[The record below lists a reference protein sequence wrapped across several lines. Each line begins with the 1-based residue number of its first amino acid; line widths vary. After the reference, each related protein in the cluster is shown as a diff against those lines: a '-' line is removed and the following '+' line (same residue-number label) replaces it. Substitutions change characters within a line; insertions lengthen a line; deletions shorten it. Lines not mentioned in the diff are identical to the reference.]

1 MKKYKLTTNLP
12 LKIIAF
18 VFAAFLWLIVANVAN
33 PVTKSTYT
41 NIKVT
46 IANDDVITQG
56 GEVYTVL
63 DDQNVNVVVYA
74 KRSVIQQIKSDDI
87 VATADI
93 KDMDSRTGLIPISVS
108 IPKYSG
114 SYQSAEAAP
123 RNIQIKTEP
132 TGKTVFTLTVSTTG
146 TQRDGYQIGEMKVN
160 HEKITIT
167 GAESTV
173 KSIDKAVAKINV
185 DGISKDEEL
194 TAELV
199 LYDASGNVINQ
210 GQLSNNLGEDGIT
223 VDVTVMRIKT
233 VPLKFEASGRPADG
247 YEYLGCSSEPASVQI
262 CGKEEALSKIE
273 SINIPASELSIAGA
287 TEKIEKAFDI
297 TDYLPEGVELIEGA
311 SGKVTATAMIEQLGN
326 RTIEFMVAS
335 IKQNYL
341 AKNLQVSYEPD
352 AEVTLVF
359 QGEKDTLDS
368 LDISN
373 AVSVNLQNY
382 TKEGTY
388 DIPVEVDLPDGV
400 TLTKPVTVQLILT
413 EKGSTKDEQPENN
426 AGTN

>member
-1 MKKYKLTTNLP
+1 MLL
-12 LKIIAF
+12 L
-18 VFAAFLWLIVANVAN
+18 LIF
-33 PVTKSTYT
+33 
-41 NIKVT
+41 IKVLC
-46 IANDDVITQG
+46 Q
-56 GEVYTVL
+56 
-63 DDQNVNVVVYA
+63 
-74 KRSVIQQIKSDDI
+74 
-87 VATADI
+87 
-93 KDMDSRTGLIPISVS
+93 
-108 IPKYSG
+108 
-114 SYQSAEAAP
+114 
-123 RNIQIKTEP
+123 
-132 TGKTVFTLTVSTTG
+132 
-146 TQRDGYQIGEMKVN
+146 
-160 HEKITIT
+160 
-167 GAESTV
+167 
-173 KSIDKAVAKINV
+173 
-185 DGISKDEEL
+185 
-194 TAELV
+194 
-199 LYDASGNVINQ
+199 
-210 GQLSNNLGEDGIT
+210 
-223 VDVTVMRIKT
+223 
-233 VPLKFEASGRPADG
+233 
-247 YEYLGCSSEPASVQI
+247 
-262 CGKEEALSKIE
+262 
-273 SINIPASELSIAGA
+273 
-287 TEKIEKAFDI
+287 EKIEKAFDI

>member
-1 MKKYKLTTNLP
+1 
-12 LKIIAF
+12 
-18 VFAAFLWLIVANVAN
+18 
-33 PVTKSTYT
+33 
-41 NIKVT
+41 
-46 IANDDVITQG
+46 
-56 GEVYTVL
+56 
-63 DDQNVNVVVYA
+63 
-74 KRSVIQQIKSDDI
+74 
-87 VATADI
+87 
-93 KDMDSRTGLIPISVS
+93 MDSRTGLIPISVS

-114 SYQSAEAAP
+114 SYQSAESVP

-132 TGKTVFTLTVSTTG
+132 TGKNVFTLTVSTTG

-160 HEKITIT
+160 PEKITIT

-233 VPLKFEASGRPADG
+233 VPLKFEASGTPADG
-247 YEYLGCSSEPASVQI
+247 YEYLGCSSEPASVQV

-273 SINIPASELSIAGA
+273 SINIPASELSIDGA

-311 SGKVTATAMIEQLGN
+311 SGKVIATAMIEQLGN

-382 TKEGTY
+382 TKEGTF

-400 TLTKPVTVQLILT
+400 TLTKPVTVQLTLT
-413 EKGSTKDEQPENN
+413 EKESTEDEQPEND
-426 AGTN
+426 AETN

>member
-93 KDMDSRTGLIPISVS
+93 KEMDSRTGLIPISVS

-114 SYQSAEAAP
+114 SYQSAESVP

-132 TGKTVFTLTVSTTG
+132 TGKNVFTLTVSTTG

-160 HEKITIT
+160 PEKITIT

-233 VPLKFEASGRPADG
+233 VPLKFEASGTPA
-247 YEYLGCSSEPASVQI
+247 
-262 CGKEEALSKIE
+262 EALSQIE
-273 SINIPASELSIAGA
+273 SINIPASELSIDGA

-400 TLTKPVTVQLILT
+400 TLTKPVSVQLVLT
-413 EKGSTKDEQPENN
+413 EKESTEDEQPEND
-426 AGTN
+426 AETN